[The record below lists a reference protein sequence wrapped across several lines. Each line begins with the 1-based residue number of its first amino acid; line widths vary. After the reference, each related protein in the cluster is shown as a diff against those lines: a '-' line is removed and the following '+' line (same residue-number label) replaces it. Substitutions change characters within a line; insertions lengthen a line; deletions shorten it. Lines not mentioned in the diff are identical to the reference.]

1 MLLLIFCG
9 IAVFGSGTSHASDS
23 QAPASEIAKE
33 FDRVKLEY
41 DASAPELLPSHPE
54 AKEQLYSIDL
64 ISIEADVDFKS
75 SIAREMVEEIEAIRK
90 TPHIRH
96 YSHCRLVTFPGV
108 RCRER
113 RGHWARVDN
122 GGTIHRRRLDEAEES
137 HIWEFVGETYETKL
151 TAIEMGTVRAELLI
165 SKSSLQG
172 NPFRLHSE
180 KGDTEPR
187 WSLFLGTD
195 KITVEQVLPDNK
207 YVLLSRS
214 TSSTKV
220 DAIETVTFRHGFV
233 RVTAF
238 ERVAP

>member
-1 MLLLIFCG
+1 MLLLIFCCTAG
-9 IAVFGSGTSHASDS
+9 FGSGTSHASDS
-23 QAPASEIAKE
+23 QPSASEIAKE
-33 FDRVKLEY
+33 FDRVNLEY
-41 DASAPELLPSHPE
+41 DASVPELLPSHPE
-54 AKEQLYSIDL
+54 AKGQLYSIDL
-64 ISIEADVDFKS
+64 ISVEAYVDFKS

-122 GGTIHRRRLDEAEES
+122 GGTIHRRRLDEAEEC

-151 TAIEMGTVRAELLI
+151 TAIEMGKVRTELLI
-165 SKSSLQG
+165 SKSHLQG
-172 NPFRLHSE
+172 APFRLHLE
-180 KGDTEPR
+180 EGETEPR
-187 WSLFLGTD
+187 WSLFPGTD
-195 KITVEQVLPDNK
+195 KTTAEQVLPDDK

-220 DAIETVTFRHGFV
+220 DAIEKVTFRHRFV
-233 RVTAF
+233 RVTAY
-238 ERVAP
+238 EPVAP